1 MANRDFFSFC
11 TSLKPV
17 ELRALGSLSQ
27 VRHIDAQQEIYKAGD
42 TADALYIINR
52 GMVEIVQENAPRS
65 NDRTYLSRGDIFGDV
80 EVLINLPRRHSVET
94 REPVS
99 VQCFARK
106 DLEELTR
113 RVPAFFHYLS
123 EQLASRLFQARNAAL
138 SQSHCLELSGY
149 LANFD
154 LVTIYQ
160 TIVHSSQTGE
170 LSIRDEH
177 DELLAAFQFEGGRI
191 YGGQFHHLT
200 GEEAF
205 EQLFLAQNLRGT
217 FAFSSA
223 QTKGSR
229 ALQTN
234 MATRDSAEVLI
245 HALQSRDELDA
256 LRKEMPDT
264 SRRLLR
270 QKLEVD
276 LTAMPADVRALAQ
289 KIWRL
294 ASGGRLRLGD
304 IYHKLDV
311 SELKIYVA
319 LRELINSGQLEL
331 AHEVLEEQLA

>member
-11 TSLKPV
+11 TSLKPL
-17 ELRALGSLSQ
+17 ELRALGALSQ
-27 VRHIDAQQEIYKAGD
+27 VRHIDAHEEIYKAGD
-42 TADALYIINR
+42 AADALYIINR
-52 GMVEIVQENAPRS
+52 GMVEIVQENTPRS
-65 NDRTYLSRGDIFGDV
+65 TDRTYLSRGDIFGDV
-80 EVLINLPRRHSVET
+80 EVLIDLPRRNSVKT

-99 VQCFARK
+99 LQCFARK

-170 LSIRDEH
+170 LTIRDEH
-177 DELLAAFQFEGGRI
+177 DELLAAFHFDAGRI
-191 YGGQFHHLT
+191 YGGQFQHLT

-205 EQLFLAQNLRGT
+205 EQLFLAENLRGT

-223 QTKGSR
+223 QTKSSR

-234 MATRDSAEVLI
+234 MAKRDAGEVLI

-256 LRKEMPDT
+256 LRQEMPDT
-264 SRRLLR
+264 CRRLLR

-276 LTAMPADVRALAQ
+276 LAAMPAEIRPAAQ

-294 ASGGRLRLGD
+294 ASGGRLRLGE
-304 IYHKLDV
+304 IYQKLEV

-319 LRELINSGQLEL
+319 LRELITSGQLEL
-331 AHEVLEEQLA
+331 ANDVLEEQVA

>member
-1 MANRDFFSFC
+1 MGNRDFFTFC

-17 ELRALGSLSQ
+17 ELRALGALSQ
-27 VRHIDAQQEIYKAGD
+27 VRHIAAQEKIYDAGD
-42 TADALYIINR
+42 PPDALYIINR
-52 GMVEIVQENAPRS
+52 GMVEIVQEGGPRAAG
-65 NDRTYLSRGDIFGDV
+65 RTYLSRGDIFGDV
-80 EVLINLPRRHSVET
+80 EVLIDLPRRHSVQT

-99 VQCFARK
+99 LQCFARENI
-106 DLEELTR
+106 DELTR

-123 EQLASRLFQARNAAL
+123 ERLASRLFQARNAAL

-170 LSIRDEH
+170 LTVRDER
-177 DELLAAFQFEGGRI
+177 DELLASFHFDAGRI
-191 YGGQFHHLT
+191 CGGQFEHLT

-205 EQLFLAQNLRGT
+205 EQLFLAQDLRGT

-229 ALQTN
+229 ALQTD
-234 MATRDSAEVLI
+234 MATRDPAEVLI

-256 LRKEMPDT
+256 LRKEMPDS

-270 QKLEVD
+270 QKLEVALD
-276 LTAMPADVRALAQ
+276 GMPNEVRAVAQ

-294 ASGGRLRLGD
+294 ASGGRLQLCE
-304 IYHKLDV
+304 IYHKLEV

-319 LRELINSGQLEL
+319 LRELVSSGQLEL
-331 AHEVLEEQLA
+331 ASNVLEEQVA